1 MIISVI
7 NKKGGTGKT
16 TTTINIGKGLSLN
29 GKKVLLVDL
38 DPQGN
43 LSYSLGVFPSNCMVG
58 EAMNKG
64 VVRYGDL
71 SSSDGMDILPSNED
85 LVNYEFEFI
94 KQSYPYTLLKTCLD
108 SVKSDYDFILVD
120 CPPAGGYLT
129 VNSLIA
135 SDAVIIPMQMDV
147 LSLQGLKQILA
158 TVKEI
163 KEEYNQVLEV
173 LGVLGVIVDERRQ
186 LTAEILK
193 HVQNDF
199 GINVFNN
206 YIHQNVRA
214 AEAPSFGKSL
224 ITYAPECR
232 SAKDYISV
240 TNELLVKCKK

>member
-16 TTTINIGKGLSLN
+16 TSTINIGKGLSMN
-29 GKKVLLVDL
+29 GKDVLLVDL
-38 DPQGN
+38 DAQGN
-43 LSYSLGVFPSNCMVG
+43 LSYSLGVYPEECQVG
-58 EAMNKG
+58 AAMNL
-64 VVRYGDL
+64 GDVTYSML
-71 SSSDGMDILPSNED
+71 SESDGMQVLPSNDD

-94 KQSYPYTLLKTCLD
+94 KRDYPYTLLKTCLEKLKD
-108 SVKSDYDFILVD
+108 LYDFILID

-163 KEEYNQVLEV
+163 KEEYNPKLEI

-186 LTAEILK
+186 LTGEILK
-193 HVQNDF
+193 CVQNDF

-224 ITYAPECR
+224 LTYAPECR
-232 SAKDYISV
+232 SAKDYVSV
-240 TNELLVKCKK
+240 TNELLVKCK